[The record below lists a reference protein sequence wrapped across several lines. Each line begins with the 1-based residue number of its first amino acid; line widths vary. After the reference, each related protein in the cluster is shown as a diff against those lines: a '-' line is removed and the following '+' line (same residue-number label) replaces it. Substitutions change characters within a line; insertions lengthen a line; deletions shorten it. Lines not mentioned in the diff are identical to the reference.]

1 MTNEEK
7 GAFCAFAASLLTEPD
22 AEMVASLDQEGVGSL
37 LDGCVRA
44 CGGDEDLAALFIGQS
59 RRDGFLTDIQA
70 EYARLFGPWEGR
82 KISLVESTYKPWTA
96 DKTCPLGFSGEKGL
110 LMGDCALH
118 IQNIFR
124 TLSLKVPPDFLGMP
138 DHLVLELE
146 LLSYLYRFAS
156 EDQIGQFIED
166 HLDWIPNLRD
176 ELQRADPGFYG
187 RAVERLLDF
196 LNRERP
202 YSKEGQNESQSLH

>member
-1 MTNEEK
+1 MTRSEK
-7 GAFCAFAASLLTEPD
+7 EQFSACMAAVFAPPDEALLASLQRGEPVLFQD
-22 AEMVASLDQEGVGSL
+22 GETSLDVLQK
-37 LDGCVRA
+37 DY
-44 CGGDEDLAALFIGQS
+44 I
-59 RRDGFLTDIQA
+59 
-70 EYARLFGPWEGR
+70 RLFSNVCGE

-118 IQNIFR
+118 IQIIFR

-176 ELQRADPGFYG
+176 ELQKSDAGFYG

-196 LNRERP
+196 LNEEIP
-202 YSKEGQNESQSLH
+202 FSKEGKNESQSLH

>member
-1 MTNEEK
+1 MTRSEK
-7 GAFCAFAASLLTEPD
+7 EQFSARMATVFAPPDEALLASLQRGEPVLFQD
-22 AEMVASLDQEGVGSL
+22 GEISLDVLQK
-37 LDGCVRA
+37 DY
-44 CGGDEDLAALFIGQS
+44 I
-59 RRDGFLTDIQA
+59 
-70 EYARLFGPWEGR
+70 RLFSNVCGE

-176 ELQRADPGFYG
+176 ELQKADPGFYG

-202 YSKEGQNESQSLH
+202 YSKEGQNESQSLL